1 VSPLAPYAARGDSPS
16 RAGIDSSARDGTWGL
31 AGFMIDRGVCVL
43 LFAWGGGE
51 SGGHVLRRAEG
62 AEKKEFYE
70 QFWRVNSVLEY

>member
-1 VSPLAPYAARGDSPS
+1 
-16 RAGIDSSARDGTWGL
+16 
-31 AGFMIDRGVCVL
+31 MIDRGVCVL